1 MHDAVM
7 MGKVSHAIVDDVGDD
22 KVFCEEIRKEKI
34 RNNKE
39 KKCPYGAYTC
49 WGLQGSINI
58 RVALVCLNTALDDE
72 LFIYEYVYAFVKHV
86 RDVC

>member
-1 MHDAVM
+1 
-7 MGKVSHAIVDDVGDD
+7 MGKVCHVIGDDVGDD
-22 KVFCEEIRKEKI
+22 KVFCEEIMKEKI

-39 KKCPYGAYTC
+39 ICPHGAYTC
-49 WGLQGSINI
+49 QGPQGSINV

-86 RDVC
+86 RDVCQWNRV